1 MTDTPSGDGQFG
13 RRDAVPVSQA
23 MAGAEPTEARPRE
36 AQTAATAAAA
46 PEEPPAGKGKPPRRS
61 KQSRNQ
67 IVVFLNFLVS
77 TIVLVAIAA
86 VAVVYFGKSSFEAPG
101 PNRAETTFL
110 VPPRTGVSEIAE
122 NLQRRN
128 LITDSRIFQIGVRT
142 YGAGTTLKAGEY
154 AIAPNASMRDIMQ
167 TLSSGKSIM
176 YSLTVPEGLTTE
188 QALQRVATHDALS
201 GDMPADLPPEGAVAA
216 DTLRFTRG
224 TPRSQIVS
232 KMVAD
237 QQKLV
242 DEIWATRDPDL
253 PVADKNE
260 FVTLASIVEKET
272 GLAEERPRVAAVFV
286 NRLKKNMRLQSD
298 PTILYGLF
306 GGKGRPPN
314 RAIHQSDIQKET
326 PYNTYVIR
334 GLPPGPIANPGRAA
348 LEAVAKPLETDDLY
362 FVADG
367 TGGHVFAKT
376 LADHNRNVAKWRAVQ
391 KQNESGDA
399 MPVQGGDEAQ

>member
-23 MAGAEPTEARPRE
+23 MAGPEPTEVHPRGV
-36 AQTAATAAAA
+36 AQPAA
-46 PEEPPAGKGKPPRRS
+46 PVPQEPVINNRKAVRRS

-86 VAVVYFGKSSFEAPG
+86 VAVVYFGKQSFEAAG
-101 PNRAETTFL
+101 PNKTETTFL
-110 VPPRTGVSEIAE
+110 VPPRTGVTEIAE
-122 NLQRRN
+122 DLQRRN
-128 LITDSRIFQIGVRT
+128 LISDARIFQIGVRT
-142 YGAGTTLKAGEY
+142 YGAGSTLKAGEY
-154 AIAPNASMRDIMQ
+154 AIAPNASMRDIME
-167 TLSSGKSIM
+167 TLTSGKSIM

-188 QALQRVATHDALS
+188 QALQRVATHEALS
-201 GDMPADLPPEGAVAA
+201 GEMPTDLPPEGGVAA

-232 KMVAD
+232 KMAAD

-242 DEIWATRDPDL
+242 DEIWETRDPDL

-272 GLAEERPRVAAVFV
+272 GIAEERPRVAAVFV

-306 GGKGRPPN
+306 GGKGRPADRP
-314 RAIHQSDIQKET
+314 IYQSDIQKET

-348 LEAVAKPLETDDLY
+348 LEAVAKPLQTDDLY

-376 LADHNRNVAKWRAVQ
+376 LAEHNRNVAKWRAQQ
-391 KQNESGDA
+391 KQNASGDA
-399 MPVQGGDEAQ
+399 LPVQTGDGAQ